1 MVEETE
7 PLEAPPP
14 PSSATTAL
22 TGTMLRSLEL
32 ELELD
37 MTAAVLT
44 DLTAPFRGRALR
56 REGGGRTDGSW
67 AGLKGRECGVK
78 ERRERR

>member
-1 MVEETE
+1 MVQETE

-22 TGTMLRSLEL
+22 RGTMLRSLEL
-32 ELELD
+32 D
-37 MTAAVLT
+37 MTATVLT
-44 DLTAPFRGRALR
+44 DLTASFRGRALR
-56 REGGGRTDGSW
+56 PAGERTDGSW

-78 ERRERR
+78 ERRDRR

>member
-7 PLEAPPP
+7 PLETPPP

-32 ELELD
+32 ELELELD

-44 DLTAPFRGRALR
+44 DLTAPFWGRALR
-56 REGGGRTDGSW
+56 REGERTDGSW
-67 AGLKGRECGVK
+67 AGLKGRE
-78 ERRERR
+78 RRERR

>member
-1 MVEETE
+1 MVQETE

-37 MTAAVLT
+37 MTATVLT
-44 DLTAPFRGRALR
+44 DLTASFRGRALR
-56 REGGGRTDGSW
+56 PAGERTDGSW

-78 ERRERR
+78 ERRDRR

>member
-32 ELELD
+32 ELD

-56 REGGGRTDGSW
+56 REGERTDGSW
-67 AGLKGRECGVK
+67 AGLKGRE
-78 ERRERR
+78 RRERR

>member
-37 MTAAVLT
+37 MTAAAVLT

-56 REGGGRTDGSW
+56 REGERTDGSW
-67 AGLKGRECGVK
+67 AGLKGRE
-78 ERRERR
+78 RRERR